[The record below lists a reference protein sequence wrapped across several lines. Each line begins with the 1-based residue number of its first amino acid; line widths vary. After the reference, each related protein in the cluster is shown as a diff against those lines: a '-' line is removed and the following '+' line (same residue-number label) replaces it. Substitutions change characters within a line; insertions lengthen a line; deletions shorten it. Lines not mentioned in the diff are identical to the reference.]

1 MTEAHLTGKMICNN
15 VTTSPDYVVIA
26 DPASLRWQHYQR
38 DLDRHLTQF
47 RPRPDLHLLQW
58 SDVIE
63 RDGEIEELLPAGSS
77 LLRVESP
84 ARDFSL
90 FRLLMRAG
98 EIDCGRKPSQWIR
111 DEGWIASPRMLYLGL
126 CRILANIDNSLLAHG
141 RCCQT
146 SNLTA
151 TQTLMDKNAVS
162 KILQVHGIPTPDA
175 FQPTSVAGMLSEI
188 WARGWEQTY
197 VKLAYG
203 SCASGIA
210 LLDAIQ
216 GSTSS
221 AITTV
226 KRISQRFYNTYDV
239 HRVQS
244 KELESILRFLVDEV
258 ATVQKAI
265 PKTRVD
271 GDELDLRVVVIDG
284 QVAAS
289 VFRASPLPFTNLHL
303 GGYRADPQR
312 SRRGISDR
320 SWADAMDVCRQ
331 AARLFDIAALGI
343 DLAFDRH
350 TMQPNIVE
358 INAFGDF
365 LPGST
370 DDQGRSIHQLE
381 IAATAARFE
390 R

>member
-1 MTEAHLTGKMICNN
+1 MICNS

-38 DLDRHLTQF
+38 DLDRHLAQF
-47 RPRPDLHLLQW
+47 RPRPNLHLLHW
-58 SDVIE
+58 SDVIV
-63 RDGEIEELLPAGSS
+63 RDGKIAELLPVRPS

-84 ARDFSL
+84 AHDFSL

-98 EIDCGRKPSQWIR
+98 EIDCGREPSDWIR
-111 DEGWIASPRMLYLGL
+111 DEGWIASPHMLYRGL
-126 CRILANIDNSLLAHG
+126 CRILANINSSLLAHG
-141 RCCQT
+141 RCYQT

-162 KILQVHGIPTPDA
+162 KILQAHSIPTPDT
-175 FQPTSVAGMLSEI
+175 FQVTSVEGMLTEI
-188 WARGWEQTY
+188 WARGWEETY

-210 LLDAIQ
+210 LLDAKHA
-216 GSTSS
+216 GTSS

-226 KRISQRFYNTYDV
+226 RRIGQQFYNTYDV

-244 KELESILRFLVDEV
+244 EELESILRFLVDEV

-265 PKTRVD
+265 PKTRID

-289 VFRASPLPFTNLHL
+289 VFRASSLPFTNLHL
-303 GGYRADPQR
+303 GGYRADPR
-312 SRRGISDR
+312 RCRRGISDR
-320 SWADAMDVCRQ
+320 SWADAMDACRQ
-331 AARLFDIAALGI
+331 AAGLFDVAALGI

-350 TMQPNIVE
+350 NLQPNILE

-365 LPGST
+365 FPSLT
-370 DDQGRSIHQLE
+370 DDQGRNIHQLE
-381 IAATAARFE
+381 IAATAAKFAQ
-390 R
+390 